1 MSKEKI
7 LNSLKKYSTEFA
19 LIFISVILAFALT
32 EWSANQGE
40 KVSENK
46 ILGEIK
52 NGINSDFKDFESN
65 LKMHKISKSGVREL
79 RKWANNQEIN
89 NDSIPVYYYLV
100 FRNYSPII
108 NKTGYESLKGTN
120 LKTISNDSLR
130 FQIIKL
136 YDYHYNIIEQ
146 LENHNE
152 EMQDF
157 KTYFSPT
164 NQILSQ
170 YMKFDEKGNL
180 TGLQTANLSE
190 TQKKELLSYLWRL
203 ELTKMF
209 KILRYEQVLKE
220 IESLDRSL
228 EKELKNDS

>member
-1 MSKEKI
+1 MSKEKL
-7 LNSLKKYSTEFA
+7 LNILKKYSTEFA

-32 EWSANQGE
+32 EWSSNRGE
-40 KVSENK
+40 KISENK
-46 ILGEIK
+46 ILSEIK
-52 NGINSDFKDFESN
+52 NGINSDYKDFESN
-65 LKMHKISKSGVREL
+65 LKMHKISKAGVREL
-79 RKWANNQEIN
+79 RKWANNKEVN

-108 NKTGYESLKGTN
+108 NKTGYESLKETN

-157 KTYFSPT
+157 KTYFAST
-164 NQILSQ
+164 NKILTP
-170 YMKFDEKGNL
+170 YMNFDEKGNL
-180 TGLQTANLSE
+180 KNLQKANLSE
-190 TQKKELLSYLWRL
+190 VEKKELLSYLWRL

-209 KILRYEQVLKE
+209 KILRYEQVLTE
-220 IESLDRSL
+220 IKNLDESLNTD
-228 EKELKNDS
+228 LKNDR